1 MHASIVLSMLALLAP
16 LASAS
21 LHNSGLCVDYIGDQA
36 VYNDAATKAAC
47 TAYKNRNTGGEQ
59 WDTCPD
65 CAMVSHS
72 PPALYEALD
81 SWLRKINGEKGSITE
96 LTLHSKPLVVF
107 LRATPQRSISE
118 VTS

>member
-1 MHASIVLSMLALLAP
+1 MHASIILSTLALFAP

-21 LHNSGLCVDYIGDQA
+21 LHNSGLCVDYVGDQA

-65 CAMVSHS
+65 CAMVSYS
-72 PPALYEALD
+72 PSPFHGASSRWLQEVKCKED
-81 SWLRKINGEKGSITE
+81 SCES
-96 LTLHSKPLVVF
+96 
-107 LRATPQRSISE
+107 
-118 VTS
+118 